1 MFPPITDILV
11 ATDFSPTAV
20 RAADRAARL
29 ARVHGARLR
38 LVHALQDPGWMA
50 AAAADPDLPLELR
63 DIEDVLSRALAAEA
77 ARLAEDDGPVP
88 CQVLRGPLPHAVAA
102 QLATS
107 PADLL
112 VMGAHGETGWEARI
126 FGSTAERMLQ
136 AELLPVLLVKAEVRR
151 SYRRIALATD
161 FSEASLHA
169 ARFGMALAP
178 DAEAVVFHAHLT
190 PFAGA
195 LEYANVPAADREAH
209 ARRASMD
216 AMRSLEAFASRL
228 PRAAAPSLHTGA
240 PAATLAG
247 FAAAAGIDLVVL
259 GTRGRSAL
267 GRHLLGSTARHAAG
281 RLDCD
286 VLVVPGVEG

>member
-1 MFPPITDILV
+1 MTHPLQDILV

-20 RAADRAARL
+20 RAADRAERL

-50 AAAADPDLPLELR
+50 AAADDPDLPIDLR
-63 DIEDVLSRALAAEA
+63 GIEDVVARALASEA
-77 ARLAEDDGPVP
+77 ARLGGDAGPVP
-88 CQVLRGPLPHAVAA
+88 GQVLRGPLPNAIAA

-112 VMGAHGETGWEARI
+112 VMGAHGESGWEDAV

-136 AELLPVLLVKAEVRR
+136 AELLPVLVVKAEVRR
-151 SYRRIALATD
+151 GYRRIALATD
-161 FSEASLHA
+161 FSEHALHA

-178 DAEAVVFHAHLT
+178 EADAVAFHAHLA

-195 LEYANVPAADREAH
+195 LEYASVPAADREAH
-209 ARRASMD
+209 ARRAGID

-228 PRAAAPSLHTGA
+228 PREAAPSLHAGP
-240 PAATLAG
+240 PARALAG
-247 FAAAAGIDLVVL
+247 FVASAGIDLVVL
-259 GTRGRSAL
+259 GTRGHSPL
-267 GRHLLGSTARHAAG
+267 GRHLLGSTARHAAS
-281 RLDCD
+281 RLPCD
-286 VLVVPGVEG
+286 VLVVPCVEG